1 MSGIEVIYGYEFLR
15 SHAKSIDTLNPYY
28 WSNTQNKEIPIKFAD
43 NPAVQVVFGEGQV
56 FHLCFDGIE
65 SPTGKAIPVLGI
77 FVYPNCLN
85 LDYRMGRDWDLEAIQ
100 GLFELLYAMNQ
111 GFQAMELFH
120 RGNYDDEGGAVF
132 QSAWLEYV
140 GKSTA

>member
-1 MSGIEVIYGYEFLR
+1 
-15 SHAKSIDTLNPYY
+15 
-28 WSNTQNKEIPIKFAD
+28 
-43 NPAVQVVFGEGQV
+43 
-56 FHLCFDGIE
+56 
-65 SPTGKAIPVLGI
+65 
-77 FVYPNCLN
+77 
-85 LDYRMGRDWDLEAIQ
+85 MGRDWDLEAIQ